1 MLGSS
6 GGVLGAGGA
15 LRLSPNA
22 SFWALVLGTF
32 SCYLLYGI
40 VQEQLFST
48 PGLKALGWYVC
59 VLLRALF
66 FEIGISAE
74 LPAPMTQPHA
84 AAFSVQHY
92 RQSQHRYH
100 VPVV

>member
-48 PGLKALGWYVC
+48 PGLKALGWYVF
-59 VLLRALF
+59 VTSRRLLACTVFLKLA
-66 FEIGISAE
+66 SN
-74 LPAPMTQPHA
+74 L
-84 AAFSVQHY
+84 S
-92 RQSQHRYH
+92 
-100 VPVV
+100 